1 MPTENPPSKFLT
13 AKQARARYGGV
24 SNMWL
29 HRMLKD
35 KKSGFPAPV
44 RLNKSANPDQAMR
57 HWLVADLDA
66 WDATRIAEVQS

>member
-35 KKSGFPAPV
+35 K
-44 RLNKSANPDQAMR
+44 
-57 HWLVADLDA
+57 
-66 WDATRIAEVQS
+66 RIPRPGPPQ

>member
-44 RLNKSANPDQAMR
+44 RLNKSADPDQAMR
-57 HWLVADLDA
+57 VCTENLSSGVVVVKSAKD
-66 WDATRIAEVQS
+66 RV

>member
-1 MPTENPPSKFLT
+1 
-13 AKQARARYGGV
+13 V

-44 RLNKSANPDQAMR
+44 RLNKSADPDQAMR
-57 HWLVADLDA
+57 HWLVADLEA